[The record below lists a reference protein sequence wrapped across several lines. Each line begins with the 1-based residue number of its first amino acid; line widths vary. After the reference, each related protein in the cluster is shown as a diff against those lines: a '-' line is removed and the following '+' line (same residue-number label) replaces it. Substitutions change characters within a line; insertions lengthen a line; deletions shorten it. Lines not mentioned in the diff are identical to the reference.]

1 MQVKIGNTP
10 TKVFQDADWAL
21 LLGAVPRAKGEE
33 YTSLLRPRAESLA
46 LCYTHDSTMQDA
58 YRIQFCAG
66 AQRKELLDINGRIY
80 QEQVMPTDNG
90 TPI

>member
-33 YTSLLRPRAESLA
+33 HTTLLRPRAESLA
-46 LCYTHDSTMQDA
+46 LCCHPQSDSACSIKTL
-58 YRIQFCAG
+58 IQCRCTAERV
-66 AQRKELLDINGRIY
+66 A
-80 QEQVMPTDNG
+80 
-90 TPI
+90 